1 MSLDLSHLPLAT
13 LIRRRDQHWEM
24 AGLARKDGD
33 LKDAEVHNV
42 QARMYTQEISKRKDQ
57 S

>member
-1 MSLDLSHLPLAT
+1 MSLDFSHLPLAT

-24 AGLARKDGD
+24 AGLARNDGD

-42 QARMYTQEISKRKDQ
+42 QARMYTKEIDKR
-57 S
+57 SEH

>member
-42 QARMYTQEISKRKDQ
+42 QARTYTQEISKRKDQ

>member
-1 MSLDLSHLPLAT
+1 MSDDLSHLPTST

-33 LKDAEVHNV
+33 LKDAEEHNI
-42 QARMYTQEISKRKDQ
+42 QARLYTKEINKRLEH
-57 S
+57 